1 MYLRVTATYD
11 DGEGEG
17 KTVVAD
23 SRYPVRA
30 LLSGNSAPAFPMT
43 SMLKRRTISFRWQ
56 RRMTG
61 PWRET
66 PWGDPVEADD
76 ANNDRLTYSL
86 EADSGA
92 TPEHAD
98 LFQIDR
104 MTGQVT
110 VGLGQKVNPAS
121 DDDSNVPSL
130 GKADRFTVTIK
141 ATDPSGESATVVMTI
156 TVDEVDE
163 APVFT
168 DGKASHS
175 HAENTPETM
184 VVYPFV
190 AYDAEG
196 DTVRYS
202 VSGDDAGKFSI
213 VESTGA
219 LTFNDSPNFEARGSA
234 DGDNVY
240 EVTVEAASTSEN
252 EGATEKSTTVDV
264 TVEVTN
270 EDELGTVTLSASQP
284 RIGLRY
290 GEHARGP
297 RRRRHR
303 RHLAVGESCRRGV
316 RRE

>member
-1 MYLRVTATYD
+1 M
-11 DGEGEG
+11 
-17 KTVVAD
+17 
-23 SRYPVRA
+23 
-30 LLSGNSAPAFPMT
+30 
-43 SMLKRRTISFRWQ
+43 
-56 RRMTG
+56 
-61 PWRET
+61 
-66 PWGDPVEADD
+66 
-76 ANNDRLTYSL
+76 
-86 EADSGA
+86 
-92 TPEHAD
+92 
-98 LFQIDR
+98 
-104 MTGQVT
+104 
-110 VGLGQKVNPAS
+110 
-121 DDDSNVPSL
+121 
-130 GKADRFTVTIK
+130 TIK

-284 RIGLRY
+284 RIGVEIRANTPVDLDGGVTDVTWQWERAVAAAFGANDDVTKIKDATMAGYTPVDADDDKYLRVTATY
-290 GEHARGP
+290 TDAQGSGKT
-297 RRRRHR
+297 
-303 RHLAVGESCRRGV
+303 AVGVPADPNVVVEKV
-316 RRE
+316 RNLAPVFMDEDTTDDAPGIQVNDRSVAENAAVGAAVTLDDTAAPVVATDVADADASDDRFITYLLSAALMRPRST